1 MIKRALLC
9 GLAALLASAVHA
21 QNNDAAEV
29 RKAIEASIGKGAKVD
44 SVRDAGFLGLYEV
57 QVGSDIFYTDKKAAY
72 ILLGDVV
79 EAKSRRNLTEERK
92 NKLAQIKFSDL
103 PLDLAVK
110 QVRGNGKRVFAT
122 FEDPNCGYCKKLAR
136 ELQGMTDVTI
146 YTFLYPILSPD
157 SSEKSKAIWCAPD
170 KAKAWNDWMINGLE
184 PATAKCDTPTDK
196 VVALGRKLNIR
207 GTPTLF
213 FADGSRIPG
222 YIPVAQIE
230 QTISKIG
237 GGS

>member
-1 MIKRALLC
+1 
-9 GLAALLASAVHA
+9 
-21 QNNDAAEV
+21 
-29 RKAIEASIGKGAKVD
+29 
-44 SVRDAGFLGLYEV
+44 
-57 QVGSDIFYTDKKAAY
+57 
-72 ILLGDVV
+72 
-79 EAKSRRNLTEERK
+79 
-92 NKLAQIKFSDL
+92 
-103 PLDLAVK
+103 
-110 QVRGNGKRVFAT
+110 
-122 FEDPNCGYCKKLAR
+122 
-136 ELQGMTDVTI
+136 
-146 YTFLYPILSPD
+146 
-157 SSEKSKAIWCAPD
+157 
-170 KAKAWNDWMINGLE
+170 MINGLE